1 MSDYLSKLVYHR
13 NSKRGSRRGSS
24 PERQQA
30 LPERG
35 RMTEDIEK
43 KKEYLRQ
50 YGKAV
55 RQMARSELIISEIRM
70 NKMHPGIVLDG
81 SPRGS
86 AQSDLSAYAA
96 KLEEE
101 TKKYLKARY
110 DRIRLCTEIRDKIE
124 AIADEDE
131 KDILT
136 YRYIKLLRW
145 SGSGSISEKMKMS
158 VREVHRLHGRA
169 LLHFEI

>member
-1 MSDYLSKLVYHR
+1 
-13 NSKRGSRRGSS
+13 
-24 PERQQA
+24 
-30 LPERG
+30 
-35 RMTEDIEK
+35 MTEENIK
-43 KKEYLRQ
+43 KKEYLKQ

-55 RQMARSELIISEIRM
+55 RQMERSELIISEIRM
-70 NKMHPGIVLDG
+70 NKMHPGLVLDS

-86 AQSDLSAYAA
+86 AQSDLSDYAA

-101 TKKYLKARY
+101 TERYLKARY
-110 DRIRLCTEIRDKIE
+110 HRIRLCTEIRDKIE
-124 AIADEDE
+124 VIADEDE

-169 LLHFEI
+169 LRHFEI

>member
-1 MSDYLSKLVYHR
+1 MELPQKLVYHS

-24 PERQQA
+24 PERQRA

-43 KKEYLRQ
+43 KKEYLKQ

-55 RQMARSELIISEIRM
+55 RQMTRSELIISEIRM
-70 NKMHPGIVLDG
+70 NKMHPGLVLD
-81 SPRGS
+81 SSHCGS

-101 TKKYLKARY
+101 TEKYLKV
-110 DRIRLCTEIRDKIE
+110 KI
-124 AIADEDE
+124 
-131 KDILT
+131 
-136 YRYIKLLRW
+136 
-145 SGSGSISEKMKMS
+145 
-158 VREVHRLHGRA
+158 
-169 LLHFEI
+169 